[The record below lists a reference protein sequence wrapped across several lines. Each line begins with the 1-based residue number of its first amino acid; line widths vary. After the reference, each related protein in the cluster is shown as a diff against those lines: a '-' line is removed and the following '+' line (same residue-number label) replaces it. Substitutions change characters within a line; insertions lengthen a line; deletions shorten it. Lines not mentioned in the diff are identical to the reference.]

1 MDIFHILSF
10 EAFIALCMF
19 SFAASITPG
28 PNNLMLLASGVNFG
42 LRPTVPHM
50 LGIGLGFFAMLLI
63 VGFGL
68 GALVLSS
75 PLLLKL
81 LRGCAIAYMLYLAWG
96 LARSGK
102 LSATGDAKR
111 PMRFVEAVAFQW
123 VNPKAWAMALTAA
136 AVYVNPAHLLISV
149 PTVSVI
155 FAMINLP
162 CVSAWASFGVLLR
175 QVLQNP
181 VRLRFFN
188 LIMAAL
194 LVLSTLPFLQEGFH

>member
-10 EAFIALCMF
+10 EAFVALCVF

-50 LGIGLGFFAMLLI
+50 LGIGLGALI
-63 VGFGL
+63 
-68 GALVLSS
+68 LSS